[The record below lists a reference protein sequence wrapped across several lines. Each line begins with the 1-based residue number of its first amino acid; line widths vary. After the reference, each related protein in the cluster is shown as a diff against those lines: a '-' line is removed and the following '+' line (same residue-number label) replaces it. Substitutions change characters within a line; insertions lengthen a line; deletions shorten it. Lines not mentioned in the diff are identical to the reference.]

1 MKKIIL
7 SVCLAISAFWV
18 TGQTFTWT
26 GNQAILD
33 NQSVSIPIPVSGIAN
48 AINDGF
54 GLARICVNITHPYDD
69 DIKLT
74 LVSPSGMS
82 LVALEHAGGAG
93 SNFWGTCLGMDGV
106 SFTIAQPP
114 YTGLFYP
121 TGNLSSFNNEQDPN
135 GTWQLIVTDIS
146 APDEGVITSA
156 SVVFVNN
163 PPAFNPSP
171 GSGAPTGTYV
181 CATCACPD
189 GSNNCDLLPDMTSS
203 FKEINLNHT
212 ETPGFL
218 YISNATPNIGWGP
231 LDIYGI
237 DSCFCGDTRVPCNIM
252 CPDGSYVKH
261 YVKQRVYQKRP
272 GTDTLSYYDRLAGKM
287 TFHPTHNHLHID
299 DWANYSLRVATS
311 NPDARTWPIVSTG
324 IKQSYCL
331 INLGDCANNP
341 GECVDNN
348 GNPVVS
354 VPNHGVGW
362 HSGCGLN
369 QGIYPGMY
377 DVYSVNLNDPI
388 PLQNVCNGNYYI
400 VSITD
405 AGNAFLE
412 TDETNNWVAVPIT
425 LTQQNVA
432 PIITPSGDITICQG
446 ESVTLTSTTTSNY
459 EWSNGAT
466 TQSIQVSQ
474 SGTYTVATTCGSEV
488 ATSLPVTVTVIP
500 VTASAS
506 VSISQT
512 FGSNPSCPGEQHIF
526 KAVSANG
533 GSAPVY
539 QWLVNG
545 NPVGTNSISY
555 STSSINNGDVVS
567 CRLTSSVSC
576 LQGSPVVSNSIN
588 MVVNPPAN
596 STVSIDIT
604 EGFNPSCAG
613 YPLTF
618 SANLLNGSN
627 PDYQWKVNGVNV
639 GSNSSTYS
647 GNTFNNSDIVS
658 CFVSARKACANIFTL
673 GSEITTNNYRS
684 NSGAAYPT
692 YYGNGRQ
699 QYIIRASELNAI
711 GLSAGQITALTFTT
725 AAQLGDPAT
734 LNGYTIKL
742 GSTSITTA
750 TGTFLNIPLTTVYG
764 PVNYTPTLNSQNFHQ
779 FNTAFSWDGTS
790 NLVVDICFSNQAYGT
805 AAYQTYQSQ
814 AGFLSSTYYQADN
827 APGAG
832 ACNFATGVTGSY
844 RPNMMFT
851 VNPVQN
857 IVSNNITVA
866 INDNMTFTFTGSGNW
881 NVASNWVNNTM
892 PPSTL
897 PSCGEIIIDPPGG
910 QECVLSG
917 TQTIAP
923 GGKIRVKANK
933 KFRITG
939 NLEIQ

>member
-7 SVCLAISAFWV
+7 SVCLVISAYFV
-18 TGQTFTWT
+18 TGQTFTWN

-33 NQSVSIPIPVSGIAN
+33 NQSVNIPIPVTGLTN
-48 AINDGF
+48 EINDDF
-54 GLARICVNITHPYDD
+54 GLARICINLYHPYDD

-82 LVALEHAGGAG
+82 LIVLEHAGGAG
-93 SNFWGTCLGMDGV
+93 SNFLGTCLGMDGV
-106 SFTIAQPP
+106 SFTIALPP

-121 TGNLSSFNNEQDPN
+121 TGNISSFNNGQNPN
-135 GTWQLIVTDIS
+135 GTWQLIVSDIS
-146 APDEGVITSA
+146 APDEGYITSA

-181 CATCACPD
+181 CSTCQCPD
-189 GSNNCDLLPDMTSS
+189 GSDNCDLLPDMTSS
-203 FKEINLNHT
+203 FREINLYHT

-272 GTDTLSYYDRLAGKM
+272 GTDTLSYYDRLAGRM
-287 TFHPTHNHLHID
+287 TFHPTHNHLHVD
-299 DWANYSLRVATS
+299 DWANYTLRVATS

-331 INLGDCANNP
+331 VNLGNCANNP

-348 GNPVVS
+348 GNPVIS

-362 HSGCGLN
+362 HNGCGLN

-388 PLQNVCNGNYYI
+388 PLQNVCNGDYYI

-425 LTQQNVA
+425 LTQQNIA
-432 PIITPSGDITICQG
+432 PIITHTGDLSICAG
-446 ESVTLTSTTTSNY
+446 ESIILTATTAGNY
-459 EWSNGAT
+459 QWSNGAT
-466 TQSIQVSQ
+466 TQSIQVSEG
-474 SGTYTVATTCGSEV
+474 GTYTVSTTCGNQV
-488 ATSLPVTVTVIP
+488 ATSLPVTVTVISP
-500 VTASAS
+500 GASAS
-506 VSISQT
+506 VSIEQT
-512 FGSNPSCPGEQHIF
+512 FGSNPSCPGVQHIF
-526 KAVSANG
+526 TATPSNG
-533 GSAPVY
+533 GATPVY
-539 QWLVNG
+539 QWLVNN
-545 NPVGTNSISY
+545 NPVGTNSNSF
-555 STSSINNGDVVS
+555 STSSLNNGDVVS
-567 CRLTSSVSC
+567 CRLTSSITC
-576 LQGSPVVSNSIN
+576 LQGSPVVSNTIN
-588 MVVNPPAN
+588 MVVNPPTDP
-596 STVSIDIT
+596 TVSIGIT
-604 EGFNPSCAG
+604 NGYNPTCAG
-613 YPLTF
+613 TPITF
-618 SANLLNGSN
+618 TATVSNGANPVYHWKING
-627 PDYQWKVNGVNV
+627 DDV
-639 GSNSSTYS
+639 GSNSPTYS
-647 GNTFNNSDIVS
+647 TNLFSNGDDVS
-658 CFVSARKACANIFTL
+658 CVVNAQKACANVFTL
-673 GSEITTNNYRS
+673 GTGITTNDYRS

-711 GLSAGQITALTFTT
+711 GLSAGEITALTFTT
-725 AAQLGDPAT
+725 GPQLGNPST
-734 LNGYTIKL
+734 LNGYSIKL
-742 GSTSITTA
+742 GTTSATTA
-750 TGTFLNIPLTTVYG
+750 TGTFLNVPLTTVFG

-779 FNTAFSWDGTS
+779 FNTPFYWDGTS
-790 NLVVDICFSNQAYGT
+790 NLLVDICFSNQVYGT
-805 AAYQTYQSQ
+805 AAYQTYQTQ
-814 AGFLSSTYYQADN
+814 AGFLSSTYYQSDN

-832 ACNFATGVTGSY
+832 ACTAATGNTGSY
-844 RPNMMFT
+844 RPNMQFT
-851 VNPVQN
+851 VNPAQN
-857 IVSNNITVA
+857 ISSNHITVS

-881 NVASNWVNNTM
+881 NVASNWLNNTM

-897 PSCGEIIIDPPGG
+897 PSCGEIIIDPPLG
-910 QECVLSG
+910 QECVLTG

-933 KFRITG
+933 KFRVTG

>member
-1 MKKIIL
+1 MKIPFLAVFLCL
-7 SVCLAISAFWV
+7 SSFFCF
-18 TGQTFTWT
+18 GQTFTWT

-54 GLARICVNITHPYDD
+54 GLARICVDITHPYDD

-74 LVSPSGMS
+74 LISPSGMS

-93 SNFWGTCLGMDGV
+93 SNFLGTCLGMDGV
-106 SFTIAQPP
+106 SFTIALPP

-121 TGNLSSFNNEQDPN
+121 TGNLSSFNNGQNPN

-163 PPAFNPSP
+163 PPTFNPSP

-181 CATCACPD
+181 CASCVCPD

-287 TFHPTHNHLHID
+287 TFHPTHNHLHVD

-331 INLGDCANNP
+331 INLGNCANNP

-348 GNPVVS
+348 GNPVVA

-412 TDETNNWVAVPIT
+412 SDETNNWVAVPIT
-425 LTQQNVA
+425 LTQQNIA
-432 PIITPSGDITICQG
+432 PIITPSGDLTICQG
-446 ESVTLTSTTTSNY
+446 ESLTLTASTASNY
-459 EWSNGAT
+459 QWSNGGT
-466 TQSIQVSQ
+466 TQSIQVSE
-474 SGTYTVATTCGSEV
+474 SGTYSVATTCGNQV
-488 ATSLPVTVTVIP
+488 ATSQPVTVNVIP
-500 VTASAS
+500 VNSVASI
-506 VSISQT
+506 SISQT
-512 FGSNPSCPGEQHIF
+512 FGSNPTCPGVQQIF
-526 KAVSANG
+526 TAVPSNG
-533 GSAPVY
+533 GTSPAF

-545 NPVGTNSISY
+545 NPVGSNSNTWT
-555 STSSINNGDVVS
+555 TSSLNNNDVVT

-576 LQGSPVVSNSIN
+576 LQASPVFSNPIS
-588 MVVNPPAN
+588 MVVNPPTDP
-596 STVSIDIT
+596 TVSIAVTAGD
-604 EGFNPSCAG
+604 NPSCTG
-613 YPLTF
+613 NPLTF
-618 SANLLNGSN
+618 SATLTNGSD
-627 PDYQWKVNGVNV
+627 PVYQWKLNGDNV
-639 GSNSSTYS
+639 GSNSPSYS
-647 GNTFNNSDIVS
+647 SNALANGDGIT
-658 CFVSARKACANIFTL
+658 CFVKARKACANIYTL
-673 GSEITTNNYRS
+673 GTGTTTNDFRS

-699 QYIIRASELNAI
+699 QYIIRAAELNAL

-725 AAQLGDPAT
+725 GAQLGNPAT

-742 GSTSITTA
+742 GTTA
-750 TGTFLNIPLTTVYG
+750 ATQATGNFLTVPLTTVFG

-779 FNTAFSWDGTS
+779 FSTPFTWDGYS
-790 NLVVDICFSNQAYGT
+790 NLVVDICFENQAYGS
-805 AAYQTYQSQ
+805 AAYQTYQTQ
-814 AGFLSSTYYQADN
+814 AGFLCSTYYQADN

-832 ACNFATGVTGSY
+832 ACSKTTGNTGSY
-844 RPNMMFT
+844 RPNMIFT
-851 VNPVQN
+851 VNPVKN
-857 IVSNNITVA
+857 INSNQIDVLVTN
-866 INDNMTFTFTGSGNW
+866 NMTFTFIGSGNW
-881 NVASNWVNNTM
+881 NISSNWLNNAM
-892 PPSTL
+892 PPAIL
-897 PSCGEIIIDPPGG
+897 PSCGEIIIDPPSGE
-910 QECVLSG
+910 ECLLSG

-939 NLEIQ
+939 NLDIQ